1 MPTPT
6 PDRPPLDPVRLD
18 GWSGGLRVE
27 VLPETASTNAVVAER
42 ARAGEEPGLVVV
54 TEHQTAGRG
63 RLERVWETPARSSLT
78 FSMLVDPAVE
88 PSRWPL
94 LPLLAGFVVETT
106 LAEWVSGVALKWPND
121 VLAIDAH
128 GRARKLAGILVE
140 RVEGPHGPLAV
151 VGIGINVSQGPD
163 ELPIE
168 GATSVVQ
175 ELRAEIAAEQGVAP
189 DELDEPVRVDRTELL
204 EKLLAVWQ
212 ALVPLLGEPEQL
224 LAAYRTACSTLGQ
237 EVDVHLPGG
246 VVHRGTALDLDSHGA
261 LVVADDPGT
270 LTVTAGD
277 VVHVRPLG

>member
-1 MPTPT
+1 MVAETP
-6 PDRPPLDPVRLD
+6 
-18 GWSGGLRVE
+18 
-27 VLPETASTNAVVAER
+27 STNALLADR
-42 ARAGEEPGLVVV
+42 ARAGEEPGLVIV
-54 TEHQTAGRG
+54 TEHQTSGRG

-78 FSMLVDPAVE
+78 FSLLVDPDVE
-88 PSRWPL
+88 ASRWPL
-94 LPLLAGFVVETT
+94 VPLLAGYVVETA

-121 VLAIDAH
+121 VLALDVD

-151 VGIGINVSQGPD
+151 VGIGINISQTPD
-163 ELPIE
+163 ELPSDA
-168 GATSVVQ
+168 ATSVVE
-175 ELRAEIAAEQGVAP
+175 ELRAEVAAEEGVTPA
-189 DELDEPVRVDRTELL
+189 ELDRVVAVDRTQILVS
-204 EKLLAVWQ
+204 LLATWQ
-212 ALVPLLGEPEQL
+212 ALTPLLHEPEQL